1 MEHRLV
7 NATITVKQAEEAIE
21 YWLKNCV
28 LQTSH
33 HIKEVTFNARD
44 EKFTIVFQQ
53 QDEVAP

>member
-28 LQTSH
+28 LQPFH
-33 HIKEVTFNARD
+33 QVKEVTFDIRN

-53 QDEVAP
+53 DEIKP